1 MPHGAPLDDIMSPL
15 NVEAVQ
21 RDASIVRAA
30 TTSRDIVRIGTA
42 GIAGESLA
50 DGLDR
55 NTELEVRCITGSGER
70 YDAPQRFGGGFSC
83 SIGAWDTLTCTSRRS
98 GSGVGIR
105 LG

>member
-1 MPHGAPLDDIMSPL
+1 MDDIMSPL
-15 NVEAVQ
+15 NVETVQ
-21 RDASIVRAA
+21 RDVSIVRA

-42 GIAGESLA
+42 GIVGESLA
-50 DGLDR
+50 DGLER

-83 SIGAWDTLTCTSRRS
+83 SIGAWGTLTCTSRRS